1 MLIGEFTHT
10 VDTKGR
16 MAVPVKFRAHLTKGA
31 VITRGLEHCLF
42 LISTQEWET
51 LAAKLAALPLSQ
63 ANSRAF
69 ARLMFAGAMDVGIDG
84 QGRILLPD
92 YLREYAGIRKDAV
105 VAGLYT
111 RIEIWDAETWKAY
124 RGRTEKN
131 SDEIAEK
138 LNDLGMI

>member
-1 MLIGEFTHT
+1 MLIGEFQHT

-16 MAVPVKFRAHLTKGA
+16 VAVPAKFRVHLTKGA

-42 LISTQEWET
+42 LINTQEWEA
-51 LAAKLAALPLSQ
+51 LATKLAALPLSQ

-69 ARLMFAGAMDVGIDG
+69 ARLMFAGAMDVDIDG
-84 QGRILLPD
+84 QGRILIPD
-92 YLREYAGIRKDAV
+92 YLRTYAGIGKDVV

-111 RIEIWDAETWKAY
+111 RIEIWDTAAWNAY
-124 RGRTEKN
+124 RGKTEKN

-138 LNDLGMI
+138 LSDMGMI